1 MHCSVVVVV
10 WKITHVVC
18 SIKSD
23 RGRNYFGLTSL
34 LEQCE
39 FVWLHCLKKT
49 KNTTGFCISHNV
61 AIWSAKSR
69 NTEIFRDKKR
79 LKHKPYITPALYK
92 QSDQSLDSKF
102 ALSKFIC
109 DLGTARR
116 DEVWFVSMKH
126 CIVTCFASC
135 LDRVLE
141 TGNMLNEDMGF
152 LIKLLIVNLS
162 SQSKL
167 YFHKVS
173 WRLVG
178 SPLPVFKGEC
188 CLLLL
193 LASQSV
199 ETYCLHADWIFAL
212 WGVNPPSS
220 SKGMLHSFLKFWL
233 ANQESKPLRANEWMP
248 LVKIF
253 IYICV
258 CFPLCSV

>member
-1 MHCSVVVVV
+1 
-10 WKITHVVC
+10 
-18 SIKSD
+18 
-23 RGRNYFGLTSL
+23 
-34 LEQCE
+34 
-39 FVWLHCLKKT
+39 
-49 KNTTGFCISHNV
+49 
-61 AIWSAKSR
+61 
-69 NTEIFRDKKR
+69 
-79 LKHKPYITPALYK
+79 
-92 QSDQSLDSKF
+92 
-102 ALSKFIC
+102 
-109 DLGTARR
+109 
-116 DEVWFVSMKH
+116 MKH

-248 LVKIF
+248 LVENIHIHLCLLPFVQCLNHIKAKLRYSMIRLQETYCKLVLLRF
-253 IYICV
+253 WWDSIKVSTRINDDASLYWKLGVSHSLNAGSIKVKVNQNRVLVCRKDHPIKSFVIIGHQNHIMVNLSRYPIVSLKPQFSSCV
-258 CFPLCSV
+258 KTLSCL